1 MKFSFMI
8 LFLIFNALISDCFAQ
23 KIHIIKVGER
33 SIEVASHDLPDFSD
47 QVNIGAKLITW
58 EQAMT
63 MCEEK
68 GNGWRLPTLP
78 ELRAIYMQLS
88 ETYIDHFEG
97 WYWSGTKYN
106 DNDAWGFHFEYGI
119 ANNQYYDFKRS
130 KKLGRAVRDL
140 P

>member
-1 MKFSFMI
+1 MI
-8 LFLIFNALISDCFAQ
+8 LFLIFNALISSCFAQ
-23 KIHIIKVGER
+23 KIYIIKVGER
-33 SIEVASHDLPDFSD
+33 SIEVASDDLPFSD
-47 QVNIGAKLITW
+47 QVGLEGKLITW

-88 ETYIDHFEG
+88 ETGEDHFERG

-130 KKLGRAVRDL
+130 RKWGRAVRDL